1 MPVFHYLRDE
11 EVAAAYVYRDVSAP
25 GKRRPLNANSAIKIA

>member
-11 EVAAAYVYRDVSAP
+11 EIAAAFVYLATYLPR
-25 GKRRPLNANSAIKIA
+25 AN